1 VVVVPPDDGVAT
13 VHGRCWRLAHEETRD
28 DEAAHPTGH
37 GRGRDGDGRC
47 VRAAGRHGARQ
58 GHDDDRVERRGF
70 CTNGARW
77 DIRAESDDGRIEVD
91 AEIDTSRTGRR
102 WTWVL
107 KHNGSVSARG
117 TSRTRPPSGS
127 FEVER
132 YSIDLS
138 GTDTFRFRASRKGAR
153 CVATISW

>member
-1 VVVVPPDDGVAT
+1 MTKLPTRLATAVVVTAT
-13 VHGRCWRLAHEETRD
+13 VGASVVPVGT
-28 DEAAHPTGH
+28 A
-37 GRGRDGDGRC
+37 
-47 VRAAGRHGARQ
+47 RAL
-58 GHDDDRVERRGF
+58 GHDGDRVERRGF

-91 AEIDTSRTGRR
+91 AEIDTSRAGRR
-102 WTWVL
+102 WDWVL

>member
-1 VVVVPPDDGVAT
+1 MTKLPTRLATAVVVTAT
-13 VHGRCWRLAHEETRD
+13 VGASVLPVGTA
-28 DEAAHPTGH
+28 
-37 GRGRDGDGRC
+37 
-47 VRAAGRHGARQ
+47 RAL
-58 GHDDDRVERRGF
+58 GHDDDRVERRGS

-77 DIRAESDDGRIEVD
+77 DIRAEADDGRIEVD

-102 WTWVL
+102 WAWVL

-117 TSRTRPPSGS
+117 TSRTRAPSGS

>member
-1 VVVVPPDDGVAT
+1 MTQLPHRLATAVAVTAT
-13 VHGRCWRLAHEETRD
+13 VGASVL
-28 DEAAHPTGH
+28 PVG
-37 GRGRDGDGRC
+37 
-47 VRAAGRHGARQ
+47 AAGAL

-102 WTWVL
+102 WDWVL

-117 TSRTRPPSGS
+117 TSRTRAPSGS